1 MKILMVSS
9 VPENFEEIK
18 GGIEAVTIN
27 LLNEFYRYNISIYL
41 VSFRKEILKER
52 VVEYSDTIRIH
63 YFPYN
68 PLRSKILELV
78 FLGRRKIRR
87 IICDIKPDIIH
98 LQGSLPNILYLIG
111 IPKHNVIIT
120 KHGIY
125 EEEYKYQIG
134 FKTRMKFF
142 IKMKMEK
149 ILIRN
154 YRNFIFISNYNKK
167 ILLHNINGIKSKV
180 IPIPINNTFF
190 NKTNSISK
198 PNKILYVGVINK
210 RKGLFILLK
219 AVSMLKSSGKNYTV
233 DIVGG
238 FMEKDYEN
246 KIKRLI
252 IDNGLNNLVKFH
264 GWLSQQK
271 IKQLMSEINI
281 TVLPSYQETTPGI
294 IAETMAFGNV
304 VVATNVG
311 GISEMF
317 NNYETGF
324 LFEKGNTDQLVNI
337 LDNLYDNKQLLR
349 NVGAKARILAKKIFY
364 PNNVVKR
371 TISFYEQINS

>member
-1 MKILMVSS
+1 
-9 VPENFEEIK
+9 
-18 GGIEAVTIN
+18 
-27 LLNEFYRYNISIYL
+27 
-41 VSFRKEILKER
+41 
-52 VVEYSDTIRIH
+52 
-63 YFPYN
+63 
-68 PLRSKILELV
+68 
-78 FLGRRKIRR
+78 
-87 IICDIKPDIIH
+87 
-98 LQGSLPNILYLIG
+98 
-111 IPKHNVIIT
+111 
-120 KHGIY
+120 
-125 EEEYKYQIG
+125 
-134 FKTRMKFF
+134 
-142 IKMKMEK
+142 MKMEK